1 MDSHSDKPRVK
12 SLCESCELQR
22 KFVFRHLN
30 AEQLRCLSSEIE
42 ELHFTTGEFIFKQGA
57 FPKGFICLRK
67 GNVKIV
73 CSVSNGNSQI
83 IDLKS
88 SPDTIGIRALSTNSR
103 YQSSA
108 VALNQVSI
116 CLIPSKI
123 FEELLDTCPKVLRE
137 LLNYIGDRLVRA
149 DQKIISL
156 SQKHV
161 KSRLADTLLHL
172 NQNIGEDPD
181 GYIDIP
187 LKRSELAQLSNMT
200 ASNAI
205 RTLSEFKDRGL
216 VDFKGRKIKIVDK
229 EVLTQI
235 SEFNRF

>member
-1 MDSHSDKPRVK
+1 MDSNSGKPIVK
-12 SLCESCELQR
+12 SLCESCELQT

-30 AEQLRCLSSEIE
+30 AKQLRCLSKEIE
-42 ELHFTTGEFIFKQGA
+42 EFHYMPGELIFKQGTS
-57 FPKGFICLRK
+57 PQGFICLRK
-67 GNVKIV
+67 GKVKIILT
-73 CSVSNGNSQI
+73 SSNGNTQI

-108 VALNQVSI
+108 MALDQVNI
-116 CLIPSKI
+116 CLIPI
-123 FEELLDTCPKVLRE
+123 IVFQELLDSNPKVLRE
-137 LLNYIGDRLVRA
+137 LLNYLGDRLVRA

-187 LKRSELAQLSNMT
+187 LKRFELAQLSNMT
-200 ASNAI
+200 TANAI
-205 RTLSEFKDRGL
+205 RTLSEFKNRGL
-216 VDFKGRKIKIVDK
+216 VHLKGRKIKIVDK
-229 EVLTQI
+229 EFLTKI
-235 SEFNRF
+235 SEFDKY